1 MTESLKADT
10 TVKGIILLTLPISL
24 ARLVPEL
31 NFLFNAIFL
40 GHLGTTELAYAAL
53 SGVYYLIFAAMGYGL
68 SNAILSMISRQ
79 AGENNRL
86 NIVNTLRHG
95 YLLAAILAF
104 VAIVI
109 TFFGLHSIMVNL
121 GVSLPDAHAVSG
133 FMNIRI
139 FGLIFLFGY
148 QLSNSYLICI
158 QETKWL
164 LFASVIESVV
174 NIILDYWFIFGGWG
188 LTPMGFNGAA
198 YASVISEIV
207 GFAAVGFLIVY
218 KKFSIK
224 YDIPNIFEYKSKLL
238 KSVFIQAS
246 PLMAQYAISIIA
258 WWIFYVLINRN
269 YNYAEQAASQAMR
282 NLFGIS
288 GVFSWAFGAS
298 TNTILSN
305 ILGQG
310 RRADFLPVLKRIMYI
325 SATGMLIFIVLVN
338 LIPNTVFA
346 LYGQQQEFSNVGT
359 LLLRVVT
366 SAMLMLTIGV
376 IWLNAVVATGNT
388 RFVFLTELTSIIAY
402 LIYVFYV
409 IEVKHFSVSV
419 AWMSEWL
426 YWTVMFLMSF
436 FYIRFWKRK
445 QLTFVST

>member
-10 TVKGIILLTLPISL
+10 SVKGIILLTLPISL

-79 AGENNRL
+79 AGENNRF

-95 YLLAAILAF
+95 YLVAAMLALLG
-104 VAIVI
+104 IVI
-109 TFFGLHSIMVNL
+109 TFFSLYPLMTSM
-121 GVSLPDAHAVSG
+121 GVSQTDASAVSH

-148 QLSNSYLICI
+148 QLSNSYIICI
-158 QETKWL
+158 QETRWL
-164 LFASVIESVV
+164 LFASIIESVA
-174 NIILDYWFIFGGWG
+174 NIVLDYWFIFGGWG
-188 LTPMGFNGAA
+188 LEPMGFNGAA
-198 YASVISEIV
+198 YASVISEIL
-207 GFAAVGFLIVY
+207 GFASVGILIVY

-224 YDIPNIFEYKSKLL
+224 YDVPNIFKYSSQLL

-246 PLMAQYAISIIA
+246 PLMAQYAFSIIA

-288 GVFSWAFGAS
+288 GVFSWAFGAT

-305 ILGQG
+305 VLGQG
-310 RRADFLPVLKRIMYI
+310 KNYDFLPVLKRIMLI
-325 SATGMLIFIVLVN
+325 SATGMLFFIILVN
-338 LIPNTVFA
+338 LIPQTVFA
-346 LYGQQQEFSNVGT
+346 LYGQQQEFAAVGT
-359 LLLRVVT
+359 SLLRVVT

-388 RFVFLTELTSIIAY
+388 KYVLITELISIIAY
-402 LIYVFYV
+402 LIYVYYV
-409 IEVKHFSVSV
+409 IEIRHSSVSV
-419 AWMSEWL
+419 AWMSEWV

-436 FYIRFWKRK
+436 FYVRNWQRK
-445 QLTFVST
+445 NALPS